1 MPLITRR
8 RLLPVCLAL
17 GVGLFA
23 GDGVSGAQEKKDARD
38 LAQLTGL
45 QPGEIV
51 AMFDAYVLVQAQ
63 GMLNLDD
70 AQYGRFITRLKALQE
85 ARRRNQQRRQRIVA
99 ELTRLARPDSKA
111 DDPAIADQLRMLR
124 EHDERTAIEVK
135 KAYDGVDEVLSVRQQ
150 ARFRVFEE
158 QMERR
163 KFEFLTRARQANR
176 PKQQRPPL

>member
-1 MPLITRR
+1 MPLMSRS
-8 RLLPVCLAL
+8 RLLPAWLAL
-17 GVGLFA
+17 AVALFA
-23 GDGVSGAQEKKDARD
+23 GAGVSSAQENKEARE
-38 LAQLTGL
+38 LAQLGGL
-45 QPGEIV
+45 QPHEIIT
-51 AMFDAYVLVQAQ
+51 MFDAYVLVQAQ
-63 GMLNLDD
+63 SMLNLDD
-70 AQYGRFITRLKALQE
+70 AHYAQFITRLKSLQE
-85 ARRRNQQRRQRIVA
+85 ARRRNQQRRQRIVG

-111 DDPAIADQLRMLR
+111 DDPAIAEQLRMLR
-124 EHDERTAIEVK
+124 EHDDRTGIEVK